1 MIEGACHCGAVRW
14 TFDGMPKTA
23 TACNC
28 RLCRRYGML
37 WDYDFEADVV
47 AVLVVG

>member
-14 TFDGMPKTA
+14 EFDPVPDGA

-28 RLCRRYGML
+28 TVCRR
-37 WDYDFEADVV
+37 
-47 AVLVVG
+47 